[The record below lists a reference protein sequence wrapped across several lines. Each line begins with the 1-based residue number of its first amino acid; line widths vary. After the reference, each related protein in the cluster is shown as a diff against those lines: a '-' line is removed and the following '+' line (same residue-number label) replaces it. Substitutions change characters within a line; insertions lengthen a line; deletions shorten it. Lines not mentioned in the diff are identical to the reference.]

1 MSEGRL
7 AGTGGMERRCRG
19 AGSIWR
25 AAILLLSTGRV
36 VAGLS
41 SYVPC
46 LPGGGGDL
54 KTDAQASLVIKID
67 TSQTRQTIRSFG
79 ASDAWSA
86 QYVGQWPDDKREA
99 IADLLFETGLDEYEN
114 PKGIA
119 LSAWRFNLGAGSS
132 RQENMSDAWHRVDTF
147 LDGSFTGYDW
157 SRCPGQ
163 RWFLQAAKAR
173 GVERFI
179 AFVNSPPINMTK
191 NGLAYCQPSC
201 GTTNLRDDKVVDFA
215 AYLAT
220 ILKHFRDV
228 EGIDFAGVS
237 PFNEPNWDWDE
248 AGQEGCRYNNSD
260 IRRVVGAL
268 HQQLQDRQLDTEI
281 EIVESGDINYLCNY
295 PAFRGDYIDAFFDP
309 AQAYYVGDK
318 VAHRIS
324 GHSYFTCWP
333 ENNQIVGRRRV
344 LRAKLDEYPGLDY
357 AMTEYCLLLGSDSSI
372 PSQYHDYGSG
382 RDLGIDPALW
392 MARVIH
398 CDLTI
403 AEASDWQW
411 WLGISPYDYKDG
423 LVYVSKSTFT
433 GNYYESKMLWAMGNF
448 SRFIRPGMK
457 RIEVQRSDKAGA
469 EDTVEDLMASAYWG
483 KDEGVVVVVFVNR
496 ANEDRVVRLDFVGAD
511 VASLIPY
518 VTKGNSGGA
527 DNLTA
532 YRRLD
537 PEDAV
542 AIPARSV
549 VTLVAGA
556 TKRGDWDKDAKV
568 DFCDF
573 AALADRW
580 GGASVG
586 DGRADLGD
594 LVDWA
599 AYWLEDW
606 RFAAHWKLDETSGS
620 VARDVLGEH
629 DAALEGNPF
638 WRPAG
643 GAVGGALQLDGL
655 DDYVRTSFAPD
666 PGATR
671 FAVFAWVQGGGAR
684 QAILSQSGGVN
695 WLMLAPD
702 GTLKTELQS
711 AGRQG
716 KPLGCSSII
725 TDGQWHR
732 VGLAWDGSHRTLYVD
747 DIEVACD
754 AQDSLAGST
763 GNLSIGVG
771 SAPATSAFWKGLI
784 DDVRIYDRA
793 VTP

>member
-1 MSEGRL
+1 MLKTVWL
-7 AGTGGMERRCRG
+7 AVM
-19 AGSIWR
+19 
-25 AAILLLSTGRV
+25 LLLCSGRMA
-36 VAGLS
+36 VAS

-54 KTDAQASLVIKID
+54 KTDTEASLVLTID
-67 TSQTRQTIRSFG
+67 TSRTRQTIRSFG
-79 ASDAWSA
+79 ASDAWSIRF
-86 QYVGQWPDDKREA
+86 VGQWPDVKRQA

-114 PKGIA
+114 PRGIG
-119 LSAWRFNLGAGSS
+119 LSAWRFNIGAGSS
-132 RQENMSDAWHRVDTF
+132 RQDNMSDPWHRADTF
-147 LDGSFTGYDW
+147 FDESFSEYDW

-163 RWFLQAAKAR
+163 RWFLKAAKDR

-191 NGLAYCQPSC
+191 NGLAYCQSSS

-228 EGIDFAGVS
+228 EGIDFTGVS

-248 AGQEGCRYNNSD
+248 AGQEGCRYNNID
-260 IRRVVGAL
+260 IRNVVVAL
-268 HQQLQDRQLDTEI
+268 HQQLQDQQLDTEI
-281 EIVESGDINYLCNY
+281 EIVESGDIGYLTDG
-295 PAFRGDYIDAFFDP
+295 FSTRGDYIDAFFNASSP
-309 AQAYYVGDK
+309 YYLGDK
-318 VAHRIS
+318 LANRIS

-333 ENNQIVGRRRV
+333 ENNQLVGRRRI
-344 LRAKLDEYPGLDY
+344 LRDKLDLYPGLGY
-357 AMTEYCLLLGSDSSI
+357 SMSEYCILLGSDSGI

-411 WLGISPYDYKDG
+411 WLGVSPYDYKDG
-423 LVYVSKSTFT
+423 LVYVTKSTLT

-469 EDTVEDLMASAYWG
+469 EETVEDLMASAYWG
-483 KDEGVVVVVFVNR
+483 KDDGVVVVVFVNR
-496 ANEDRVVRLDFVGAD
+496 ANEDRVVRLDLVGAD
-511 VASLIPY
+511 VASLVPY
-518 VTKGNSGGA
+518 VTKGNSDGT

-556 TKRGDWDKDAKV
+556 TKLGDWDKDAKV
-568 DFCDF
+568 DFRDF
-573 AALADRW
+573 AVLAGRW
-580 GGASVG
+580 GGAPVG
-586 DGRADLGD
+586 EGQADLGD

-629 DAALEGNPF
+629 DATLEGNPL
-638 WRPAG
+638 WQPAG
-643 GAVGGALQLDGL
+643 GAVDGALQLDGL
-655 DDYVRTSFAPD
+655 DDCIRTPFAPN
-666 PGATR
+666 PGETK
-671 FAVFAWVQGGGAR
+671 FTVFAWVKGGGAG
-684 QAILSQSGGVN
+684 QVILSQTDGGH
-695 WLMLAPD
+695 WLMATPN
-702 GTLKTELQS
+702 GTLKTGLQS

-716 KPLGCSSII
+716 KPLGCASVI
-725 TDGQWHR
+725 TDGAWHR
-732 VGLAWDGSHRTLYVD
+732 VGLTWDGSNRILYVD
-747 DIEVACD
+747 DIEVARD
-754 AQDSLAGST
+754 VQDSLAGST

-771 SAPATSAFWKGLI
+771 STTETPGFWKGLI